1 MWSNRWSEPSAG
13 VLFQVWL
20 TIVQHISQFLE
31 KLCRQCVM
39 SSIIITPNKC
49 MKFNCYQVTR
59 DIREHGRGSLDVMR
73 GESEHTDAG
82 IPQRYPAHSRSPV
95 VRQLYTVS
103 LQEELEWSCPRSVNR
118 KRGGRHNIRA
128 ACLSKWLQNGVTV
141 RRKAAAASSV
151 LLKRKSPA
159 REKNWEA
166 VREVITLLQTSR
178 FFKKKKK
185 D

>member
-59 DIREHGRGSLDVMR
+59 DIREHGRGGLDVMR
-73 GESEHTDAG
+73 GESEHTDAS

-178 FFKKKKK
+178 FKKKKKK